1 LAASPTRWMRR
12 WKPIGLSIQATDLAP
27 KRLELFQEIVPGL
40 NHLAI
45 MANPAS
51 PNAALEI
58 SELRSSA
65 ATLGVKTAVLRSTAL
80 LLRRRHRCAAYSSLG
95 GLALRL

>member
-1 LAASPTRWMRR
+1 MRTRRLVPVASS
-12 WKPIGLSIQATDLAP
+12 IGLSIQATDLAP
-27 KRLELFQEIVPGL
+27 KCLELFQEIVPGL

-80 LLRRRHRCAAYSSLG
+80 LLRRRHRCAAHSSLVS
-95 GLALRL
+95 LALRL

>member
-1 LAASPTRWMRR
+1 MAASPTRWMRR

-65 ATLGVKTAVLRSTAL
+65 ATLGVKTAVSRT
-80 LLRRRHRCAAYSSLG
+80 C
-95 GLALRL
+95 